1 MLQEE
6 LKDNKIMILDAGGIM
21 EWAQELQNK
30 MNEID
35 INDNVQLA
43 LKIQK
48 IYNKYEKN
56 NISSEK

>member
-1 MLQEE
+1 MT
-6 LKDNKIMILDAGGIM
+6 LDSGGIM

-35 INDNVQLA
+35 ITNIVQLA

-48 IYNKYEKN
+48 QYNKKEKN
-56 NISSEK
+56 NISV

>member
-1 MLQEE
+1 M
-6 LKDNKIMILDAGGIM
+6 KLDAGGIM

-35 INDNVQLA
+35 ISDIVQLA

-48 IYNKYEKN
+48 KYNKYEKN
-56 NISSEK
+56 NIS

>member
-1 MLQEE
+1 
-6 LKDNKIMILDAGGIM
+6 M

-35 INDNVQLA
+35 ITNIVQLA

-48 IYNKYEKN
+48 QYNKNEKN
-56 NISSEK
+56 SISLK

>member
-1 MLQEE
+1 MT
-6 LKDNKIMILDAGGIM
+6 LDTGGIM

-35 INDNVQLA
+35 ITNIVQLA

-48 IYNKYEKN
+48 QYNKKEKN
-56 NISSEK
+56 NISLK